1 MRNFHQNEKVYKTF
15 EVEYGIMNISNIYK
29 SIPIIIIIGLFYA
42 VNAQQADSL
51 STGLGQNITLNAYV
65 EQSKVPQNR
74 PVILHVELSWPG
86 RLNRYQ
92 IEPVSQPMLTNL
104 LLEGSGSE
112 NRLITEEDGSL
123 KSLKAVTYRFRPLE
137 MGMAYIDGIV
147 IKYTDHESGEE
158 DRLISQRIMVEITE
172 PLPEEGGNQLKALS
186 YIVLFVILFGVVA
199 YFLFQFVKKRR
210 MIREDGVPAVSLPE
224 TYLNRLAQEVDPR
237 GTNLAEM
244 IQRLSRIFKEYLE
257 NDFHI
262 RIRELSTRELIA
274 RLNGLELEDTDKNNL
289 SAVFEKLDQIKFARK
304 DIDPAEF
311 TNIYGTI
318 EGFLLKRKQ
327 KLEMLQ
333 MTEKEEK

>member
-1 MRNFHQNEKVYKTF
+1 MRNFHQNEKVYKIF
-15 EVEYGIMNISNIYK
+15 EVEFGIMNISNIYK
-29 SIPIIIIIGLFYA
+29 SIPVIIICLFYA

>member
-1 MRNFHQNEKVYKTF
+1 
-15 EVEYGIMNISNIYK
+15 MNISNIYK
-29 SIPIIIIIGLFYA
+29 SIPVIIICLFYA
-42 VNAQQADSL
+42 VNAQQVDSV
-51 STGLGQNITLNAYV
+51 STGPEQNITLNAYV

-147 IKYTDHESGEE
+147 IKYTDRESGDE

-210 MIREDGVPAVSLPE
+210 VIREDGVLAVSLPE

-237 GTNLAEM
+237 GTNLGEM

-274 RLNGLELEDTDKNNL
+274 QLNRLELDDTDKNKL
-289 SAVFEKLDQIKFARK
+289 SAVFEKLDEIKFARK

-318 EGFLLKRKQ
+318 ESFLLKRKQ

-333 MTEKEEK
+333 VTEKEEK

>member
-1 MRNFHQNEKVYKTF
+1 
-15 EVEYGIMNISNIYK
+15 
-29 SIPIIIIIGLFYA
+29 
-42 VNAQQADSL
+42 
-51 STGLGQNITLNAYV
+51 
-65 EQSKVPQNR
+65 
-74 PVILHVELSWPG
+74 
-86 RLNRYQ
+86 
-92 IEPVSQPMLTNL
+92 
-104 LLEGSGSE
+104 
-112 NRLITEEDGSL
+112 
-123 KSLKAVTYRFRPLE
+123 
-137 MGMAYIDGIV
+137 
-147 IKYTDHESGEE
+147 
-158 DRLISQRIMVEITE
+158 
-172 PLPEEGGNQLKALS
+172 
-186 YIVLFVILFGVVA
+186 VVA